1 MMAAVADGAVDFFV
15 SYTGVDRPWAEWIAW
30 ELEDAGHRVVVQVWD
45 MGAGSNFVLEM
56 DDAAR
61 AAARTVAVLSPA
73 SLASAPCRAEWA
85 AALREDFDG
94 KQRKLI
100 PVRVRDCD
108 PRGVFGSVVYA
119 SVVGLSE
126 QASREALLAA
136 VSTDRPKPAGAPGF
150 PGHGDQR
157 ASGERPRRPADGAAI
172 FSVPVMTRAFVG
184 RERVLA
190 RLGEDLAGEGVV
202 AITQVHAIHGLG
214 GVGKTQLAA
223 RYARL
228 HRDEYDVIWWL
239 RAEQPAT
246 LRGDLAALAVALGLA
261 PGEAEEAD
269 AVAAVRGWLERNG
282 RWLLIFDNA
291 PTPAAIAADL
301 PDGRAGHVLITSRAP
316 SDWGTLGAGKLAL
329 DVWEREESREFL
341 RQRTGERDVGVLDE
355 LAGALGDLP
364 LALEQA
370 AAYANTKAITLTG
383 YVQRLRDRAPEL
395 FAAGR
400 PAGYEHTVATVWS
413 VAFEQLADDPVAAG
427 LVLVC
432 AHLAPELIPRE
443 LLDAIAQDTDVAVG
457 AASVDDAIGLL
468 LGYALL
474 STTADST
481 LGMHRLVQDV
491 ARATAGAAARAD
503 SAARAVTLIARAL
516 PERPW
521 EHEQWPLCAR
531 LLEHALS
538 AAGHAERHQAARKDT
553 AVVLGRVGQY
563 QRGAGAVRRCTRS
576 DSARARDL
584 RGGLRARASAGRE
597 HARQSRHRATAAG
610 GV

>member
-1 MMAAVADGAVDFFV
+1 M
-15 SYTGVDRPWAEWIAW
+15 
-30 ELEDAGHRVVVQVWD
+30 
-45 MGAGSNFVLEM
+45 
-56 DDAAR
+56 
-61 AAARTVAVLSPA
+61 
-73 SLASAPCRAEWA
+73 
-85 AALREDFDG
+85 
-94 KQRKLI
+94 
-100 PVRVRDCD
+100 
-108 PRGVFGSVVYA
+108 
-119 SVVGLSE
+119 
-126 QASREALLAA
+126 
-136 VSTDRPKPAGAPGF
+136 
-150 PGHGDQR
+150 
-157 ASGERPRRPADGAAI
+157 
-172 FSVPVMTRAFVG
+172 
-184 RERVLA
+184 
-190 RLGEDLAGEGVV
+190 
-202 AITQVHAIHGLG
+202 
-214 GVGKTQLAA
+214 
-223 RYARL
+223 
-228 HRDEYDVIWWL
+228 
-239 RAEQPAT
+239 
-246 LRGDLAALAVALGLA
+246 RGDLAALAVALGLVA
-261 PGEAEEAD
+261 GEAEEAA
-269 AVAAVRGWLERNG
+269 AVAAVQGWLERNG

-291 PTPAAIAADL
+291 ATPAAIAADV

-316 SDWGTLGAGKLAL
+316 SDWGTLGAGKLTL
-329 DVWEREESREFL
+329 DVWEREESRQFL
-341 RQRTGERDVGVLDE
+341 RQRTGERDIGVLDE
-355 LAGALGDLP
+355 LAGALGGLP

-383 YVQRLRDRAPEL
+383 YIQRLRDRAPEL

-413 VAFEQLADDPVAAG
+413 VAFEQLADDRVAAG

-538 AAGHAERHQAARKDT
+538 AAGHAERHQAAREDT
-553 AVVLGRVGQY
+553 AVVLGLVGQY
-563 QRGAGAVRRCTRS
+563 QR
-576 DSARARDL
+576 ARAQYAAARDL
-584 RGGLRARASAGRE
+584 TVRALAIFEAVYGPEHPQVASTLGNLGIVQEQLGEFEDARATQQRALAIFEAVYGPEHPQVASTLGNLGSVQQQLGEFEDARATQQRALAIKEAVYGPEHPQVAITLTNLGNVQQQLNELQTARACVARAVAIFERSLGPDHPTTKQARE
-597 HARQSRHRATAAG
+597 HLASVQADPPTGSPRASRLSRWSRLWRG
-610 GV
+610 R